1 MLAKLFFTCNA
12 VLPVVLTILVGYFLK
27 VLKIFP
33 EDFFKLLNKLSFRCC
48 LPTLLF
54 YNVYKISNLGE
65 IKQYGS
71 IVLFTFAA
79 IMITFVVA
87 AVLCGFLIKDKRQK
101 GVMVQAA
108 YRSNNAIIGLSLVMS
123 LMSGRPEEAQAIG
136 VASILSSLFIPLFNI
151 LAVLSL
157 TMFMNEEGK
166 KFSII
171 AVLKKIITN
180 PLIVGTCLGF
190 VALIIRYFIPETTPL
205 TDSQGMLVLNES
217 QEIIYVKAFTI
228 KDNLPFL
235 YKTIEMVGG
244 CATPV
249 ALIALGG
256 NFTFSAVAKLKK
268 LITIGTLA
276 RVFVVPVATLVCAYF
291 CGFRSVEFP
300 ALIAM
305 IGTPTAVS
313 SVPMATEMNNDDELA
328 GQLVVWSSIMSG
340 FTLFAIIFACTQVGI
355 FNV

>member
-27 VLKIFP
+27 ILKVFP
-33 EDFFKLLNKLSFRCC
+33 SDFFKLLNKLSFRCC
-48 LPTLLF
+48 LPVLLF
-54 YNVYKISNLGE
+54 YNVYRINNLNE
-65 IKQYGS
+65 IKDYGP
-71 IVLFTFAA
+71 IVIFTFAA
-79 IMITFVVA
+79 IMGTFIIA
-87 AVLCGFLIKDKRQK
+87 AILCGLFMKDKRQK

-123 LMSGRPEEAQAIG
+123 LMNGSPDYDNAVA

-166 KFSII
+166 KFDLISI
-171 AVLKKIITN
+171 LKKIFTN
-180 PLIVGTCLGF
+180 PLIIGCGLGF
-190 VALIIRYFIPETTPL
+190 VALIIRYFIPDSPV
-205 TDSQGMLVLNES
+205 TDENGLMIMNEAN
-217 QEIIYVKAFTI
+217 EIVYHKIFTI
-228 KDNLPFL
+228 KENLPFL

-268 LITIGTLA
+268 LITIGTFA
-276 RVFVVPVATLVCAYF
+276 RVLLVPVITLVAAYM
-291 CGFRSVEFP
+291 CGFSTIEFP
-300 ALIAM
+300 ALIAV
-305 IGTPTAVS
+305 IATPTAVS

-340 FTLFAIIFACTQVGI
+340 FTLFAIIFACTQIGI
-355 FNV
+355 FHV